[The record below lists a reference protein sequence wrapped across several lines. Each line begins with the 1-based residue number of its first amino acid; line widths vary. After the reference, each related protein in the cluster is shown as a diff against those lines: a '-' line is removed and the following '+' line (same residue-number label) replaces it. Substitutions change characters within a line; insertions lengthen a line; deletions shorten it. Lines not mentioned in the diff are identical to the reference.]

1 MADVSGITAVRP
13 GSSATQ
19 VRIVQYG
26 ATIAAGNSIVPSSGK
41 RVLADANASDALAAA
56 DGVAIT
62 PGVDNGWGLIAFG
75 GPIILVGATLVVGET
90 YVVSDTAGGIMP
102 ISDLSTGERCTILGT
117 AATTTQL
124 NLDINATGIT
134 RA

>member
-1 MADVSGITAVRP
+1 ML
-13 GSSATQ
+13 
-19 VRIVQYG
+19 
-26 ATIAAGNSIVPSSGK
+26 
-41 RVLADANASDALAAA
+41 LADANLSDAAAA
-56 DGVAIT
+56 AVGVAVT

>member
-1 MADVSGITAVRP
+1 MADLTGITAVRP
-13 GSSATQ
+13 TQ
-19 VRIVQYG
+19 LTQLRVVPYG
-26 ATIAAGNSIVPSSGK
+26 ATIAAGQPIVRSGTK
-41 RVLADANASDALAAA
+41 YVLADANASAALAAA
-56 DGVAIT
+56 EGIAMT

-117 AATTTQL
+117 AATATQL
-124 NLDINATGIT
+124 NLGINATGIT

>member
-1 MADVSGITAVRP
+1 
-13 GSSATQ
+13 

-26 ATIAAGNSIVPSSGK
+26 ATIAAGQSIVPSSGK
-41 RVLADANASDALAAA
+41 QVLADANASDALAAA
-56 DGVAIT
+56 NGVAIT
-62 PGVDNGWGLIAFG
+62 PGVDNGWGLMAFG